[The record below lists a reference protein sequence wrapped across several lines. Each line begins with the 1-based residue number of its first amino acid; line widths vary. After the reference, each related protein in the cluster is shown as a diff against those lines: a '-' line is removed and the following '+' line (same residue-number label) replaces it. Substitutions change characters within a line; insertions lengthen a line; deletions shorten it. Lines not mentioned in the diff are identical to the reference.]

1 MSSKKRVGVIM
12 GGMSGEYEVS
22 LVSGKSVINSL
33 DKNKYDAV
41 PITITKDGKW
51 SNNIISADPNQ
62 QSFDVILPILHGT
75 YGEDGKIQGLLEMA
89 NLPYVGAGVIGS
101 AAAMDKIVAKQL
113 FETAGLNNVNF
124 EHFLSKDWQKN
135 QSEIIDQIESS
146 LNYPIFVKPANLGS
160 SVGINKVNNKK
171 ELVESINEA
180 VKYDRRII
188 IEESIENCNE
198 IECAVLGNDEPKASV
213 LGEIIPDDDFYSYN
227 DKYIDNKT
235 KLVIPAELSA
245 KIIKNVQEM
254 SIKAFKAL
262 DLCGMARVDFLINK
276 DKIFINEV
284 NTIPGFTKIS
294 MYPKLWEA
302 SGLPYEKLL
311 DELINLA
318 VERHQEKNRLKTTF
332 ELGSNINV

>member
-1 MSSKKRVGVIM
+1 M